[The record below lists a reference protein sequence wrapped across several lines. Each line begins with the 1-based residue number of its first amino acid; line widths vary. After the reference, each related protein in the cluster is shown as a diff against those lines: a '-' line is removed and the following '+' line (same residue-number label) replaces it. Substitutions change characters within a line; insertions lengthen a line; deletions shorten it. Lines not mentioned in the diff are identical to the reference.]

1 MEEGRETRRMLK
13 TAAFRGQR
21 EIELLLRLQKLLS
34 KPRTAGI
41 LYYDGK
47 ATMFLPDKEEQMS
60 PPTPSWELLV

>member
-34 KPRTAGI
+34 KPRKADI
-41 LYYDGK
+41 LYYDGEASQLK
-47 ATMFLPDKEEQMS
+47 RNR
-60 PPTPSWELLV
+60 